1 MRDMRKGIYIEVLFA
16 LLHLSAWAQAGMEE
30 VLRSVEENNKSL
42 QAGRQLIESR
52 KLDARTGNYLPN
64 PTIEW
69 NQLWAD
75 KSVGGNANELAVVQ
89 SFDFPSVYIN
99 KNRLARVKED
109 AAEWEY
115 AVLRQQVLLKAQQ
128 VCLEI
133 IYLRQQKALLTHRLE
148 NASCVERL
156 YRQRLASGDANQLE
170 YNKIQLEKINAGHAS
185 RRNEAALQVQLEQ
198 LKALNGGM
206 EVAFAESD
214 FPKLPV
220 LPSFEE
226 LEKEYLGAD
235 PNLRNL
241 SREAESAQYEI
252 KVNRG
257 MSLPKFDI
265 GYRRTGGSSE
275 TMNGFRVG
283 MSIPLWENRNTVRR
297 AKAQAEYTVMVLED
311 NTQVLRASLR
321 ELYLQAESLRAS
333 RDEYEQIFARQRNEE
348 LLQKA
353 LEAGQISM
361 LEYFVEITLLYD
373 SMQNYLDVERE
384 YRNVMGQLLQ
394 YTL

>member
-1 MRDMRKGIYIEVLFA
+1 M
-16 LLHLSAWAQAGMEE
+16 
-30 VLRSVEENNKSL
+30 
-42 QAGRQLIESR
+42 
-52 KLDARTGNYLPN
+52 
-64 PTIEW
+64 
-69 NQLWAD
+69 
-75 KSVGGNANELAVVQ
+75 
-89 SFDFPSVYIN
+89 
-99 KNRLARVKED
+99 
-109 AAEWEY
+109 
-115 AVLRQQVLLKAQQ
+115 
-128 VCLEI
+128 
-133 IYLRQQKALLTHRLE
+133 
-148 NASCVERL
+148 
-156 YRQRLASGDANQLE
+156 
-170 YNKIQLEKINAGHAS
+170 
-185 RRNEAALQVQLEQ
+185 
-198 LKALNGGM
+198 
-206 EVAFAESD
+206 AFAESD

-373 SMQNYLDVERE
+373 SMQNCLDVERE